1 MAHEIEYGLNTV
13 SNFRLLNFATG
24 SYTCKCCMCGK
35 EFVGDK
41 RATVCLACA
50 LKTVEEKFTSTN
62 KQSVPPCS
70 YCDDNYKVDA
80 MWVCSRCGEKWGIEN
95 GTRL

>member
-1 MAHEIEYGLNTV
+1 MQKLTREIFGV
-13 SNFRLLNFATG
+13 IRGCCISDGSAKFAAE
-24 SYTCKCCMCGK
+24 KVAK
-35 EFVGDK
+35 I
-41 RATVCLACA
+41 
-50 LKTVEEKFTSTN
+50 VEEKFASTN